1 MYKDIFQRIT
11 RASKNNSLTFFV
23 GAGISKLSNAPKWSE
38 LIDAFCSELKIK
50 KETPYSNDDYL
61 SIPQM
66 FYYSINQNNS
76 AYYTFIEKCFGT
88 SELTTNAIHKRL
100 FDFSPHAFVTTN
112 FDNLLEKAAVE
123 NCQAFKAVACDT
135 EISQIN
141 GDKFILKLHGD
152 LEHKNIVLKEE
163 DYLNYS
169 ENFKLTE
176 TLLKSIFATN
186 TVVFIGYGLN
196 DYNIKLI
203 LNWTKTLL
211 KDNFVKPIFIYTD
224 DTVLSKDELKYHES
238 KGLHVVDFKKLT
250 SEDPN
255 GISYAKRYE
264 LVLEAIS
271 KTTDLSLENASKY
284 QAFEIL
290 YNLLK
295 PLDSLQALRIQDIKE
310 ILEYKVIIEDRG
322 TINASVGDN
331 VLLKYYIEI
340 LEMNDDEKKAL
351 SIDILDKYNVISS
364 VFLKAR
370 IHYVFEQNHK
380 YIEITGKEFPFADPK
395 CIQFDYG
402 SMQEYTKKEYDTTF
416 ENYKKAYYLA
426 KLNKHFEAYNLFVDV
441 AITAYKEKNYIL
453 HYMAQ
458 ANRKYLYFAM
468 KSINNHL
475 IYHSMYDLDSVNGG
489 RLNDEQAKHL
499 FENLPLEIQKEYIC
513 FEDLSSINS
522 LYEISYDS
530 FIDGNKLQN
539 AIESN
544 TLEMGQ
550 TSGEKVISR
559 INSYLHFFLSNS
571 LFMDEFVEFKY
582 TIRNLMS
589 LLVYKYSAQQKKS
602 YDKDWFE
609 GLSSNKIFFDEID
622 FYCFITYFEDKE
634 IIKLF
639 TKHGLKTI
647 TFNNM
652 DVITNSVLNIFNYY
666 NKLINTSAQ
675 AIEVLACQRKIKSFL
690 SLINYMEISQEL
702 VDAICKFIFKYEFR
716 EIDIGDKIKF
726 LDSQIWKRNKTSE
739 ISSAIIED
747 KLIYY
752 FDEHLKSIKT
762 GSSFDLYSSS
772 SNLNYWNLVHYIDPK
787 NHGFTSRRLS
797 IRVSKVIANS
807 YSQFK
812 RAIEEHYF
820 DYISKYQQN
829 KFTAWLK
836 AELNRNFHYKDF
848 RFLVSNNIKLEKNS
862 LSRLKAYFK
871 KIYEKQEQNND
882 NGVICRTISSHEPY
896 EELQDIGYYCF
907 IGHLPKKQFKCFL
920 GYSAKFDFFYEYKKF
935 DFDKFDVSWLLQ
947 WRNHVLDEIS
957 KDKTVK
963 EKIRQS
969 ISKELD
975 NADINDSERKNL
987 TTVLVKHF
995 C

>member
-1 MYKDIFQRIT
+1 MYKEIFQRIT

-50 KETPYSNDDYL
+50 KKAPYSNDDYL

-66 FYYSINQNNS
+66 FYYSINQNDT
-76 AYYTFIEKCFGT
+76 AYYRFIEKCFGT

-100 FDFSPHAFVTTN
+100 FDFMPHAFVTTN

-135 EISQIN
+135 EIPQIN

-203 LNWTKTLL
+203 LNWIKTLL

-224 DTVLSKDELKYHES
+224 DTILSKDELKYHES

-250 SEDPN
+250 CEAPN
-255 GISYAKRYE
+255 SISYIKRYE
-264 LVLEAIS
+264 LVFEAIS
-271 KTTDLSLENASKY
+271 KTTDLSLVNVSKY

-290 YNLLK
+290 HNLLK
-295 PLDSLQALRIQDIKE
+295 PLDLLQALRIQDIKE
-310 ILEYKVIIEDRG
+310 ILGYKIIIEDQG
-322 TINASVGDN
+322 IINASIGDN
-331 VLLKYYIEI
+331 ILLKYYIEI
-340 LEMNDDEKKAL
+340 LEMTDDERRAL
-351 SIDILDKYNVISS
+351 KSDILDKYNVISS

-370 IHYVFEQNHK
+370 INHRFEQKHK
-380 YIEITGKEFPFADPK
+380 YIEITDKEFPFADPK
-395 CIQFDYG
+395 CIEFDYC
-402 SMQEYTKKEYDTTF
+402 SMKEYTKEEYNTMF

-458 ANRKYLYFAM
+458 ANRKHLYFAM
-468 KSINNHL
+468 KSINNSL
-475 IYHSMYDLDSVNGG
+475 IYYNMYDLDSINGG

-499 FENLPLEIQKEYIC
+499 FENLPLEIQKKYIC
-513 FEDLSSINS
+513 FEDLSSTNS
-522 LYEISYDS
+522 LYEISYAS

-544 TLEMGQ
+544 ALEMGQ
-550 TSGEKVISR
+550 TSGDKVVSR
-559 INSYLHFFLSNS
+559 INSYLHFFLGNS

-589 LLVYKYSAQQKKS
+589 LLVYKYSVQQKKI
-602 YDKDWFE
+602 YNKYWFE
-609 GLSSNKIFFDEID
+609 ELANNKIFFDEID
-622 FYCFITYFEDKE
+622 FYCFITYFEAKDIK
-634 IIKLF
+634 KLF
-639 TKHGLKTI
+639 TKHSLKTI

-652 DVITNSVLNIFNYY
+652 DIITNSILNIFNYY
-666 NKLINTSAQ
+666 NELINTSAQ
-675 AIEVLACQRKIKSFL
+675 TIEVLACQRKIKSCL
-690 SLINYMEISQEL
+690 LLINYMEISQDL
-702 VDAICKFIFKYEFR
+702 VNAICEFIFKYEFR
-716 EIDIGDKIKF
+716 EIYIDDKIKF
-726 LDSQIWKRNKTSE
+726 LDSQIWKRSKNDKIT
-739 ISSAIIED
+739 SAIIEG
-747 KLIYY
+747 KLMYY
-752 FDEHLKSIKT
+752 FDKHLKSVET
-762 GSSFDLYSSS
+762 GSSFNLYSST
-772 SNLNYWNLVHYIDPK
+772 SNLNYFNLVHYIDPK
-787 NHGFTSRRLS
+787 NKEFNSRRLS
-797 IRVSKVIANS
+797 IRVSKVISYS

-812 RAIEEHYF
+812 RYIEEHYF
-820 DYISKYQQN
+820 NYISKYQQN
-829 KFTAWLK
+829 NFVKWLK
-836 AELNRNFHYKDF
+836 AEMKKDFDYKDF
-848 RFLVSNNIKLEKNS
+848 LFLVSNNIKLEKS
-862 LSRLKAYFK
+862 HLIKLKVYLK
-871 KIYEKQEQNND
+871 RKYEKQNQNNKS
-882 NGVICRTISSHEPY
+882 GESYKTIPSHEPY
-896 EELQDIGYYCF
+896 EELQDVGYYCF
-907 IGHLPKKQFKCFL
+907 VGYLPKKQFKCFL
-920 GYSAKFDFFYEYKKF
+920 GYSAKFDFFYKYNNF
-935 DFDKFDVSWLLQ
+935 DYDKFEVSWLLQ
-947 WRNHVLDEIS
+947 WNSQVLDEIS
-957 KDKTVK
+957 KNKTVK
-963 EKIRQS
+963 EKIRQL

-975 NADINDSERKNL
+975 NADINDSERKYL
-987 TTVLVKHF
+987 VTVLIKHF